1 MGGRVAA
8 GDTPVTA
15 TGPITAELPHLAPV
29 LAACAVGMGWAL
41 QLANGS
47 LHPDGIF
54 VLGVSIVMLAAALA
68 APRLRFLEA
77 WGEPTAFA
85 MTCFGVTYQLWAHL
99 TSPPGI
105 YLRATP
111 ADYVWHHLLVA
122 AAAVVIGAGLVGE
135 RRARRLVVPA
145 LLAIHFALGV
155 WTLRAAPEPFIDVFV
170 WHREAYGALAADANP
185 YALAMPNIYGHT
197 LYYGAG
203 LADPMRVHV
212 GFPYPPLS
220 LLVVAPAHL
229 LVGDYRYANLVALGA
244 AGALMAT
251 ARPGRL
257 AFGAAALFL
266 FTPRHWFVLEAGWTD
281 PLVAFFLALVVFSAC
296 RAPRAVDY
304 ALGLLLA
311 VKQYAVLLVPL
322 APLLFAP
329 SRGPGRLG
337 RRFAT
342 IAAVAGAVTIPF
354 ALWDAGSFFRSVV
367 RFQAL
372 QPFRPDSL
380 SFMAYLA
387 DDGVPTL
394 PSWLSFALV
403 AAGLALALWRA
414 PRTAQGYAASCALVL
429 LLFFGVAKQAFC
441 NYYFVV
447 VAALC
452 CALAASEPARRGA
465 PPVAATAARP
475 A

>member
-1 MGGRVAA
+1 MGGRVSA
-8 GDTPVTA
+8 GDTAVPATPPTA
-15 TGPITAELPHLAPV
+15 VYPPLLAPV
-29 LAACAVGMGWAL
+29 LAASAVGLGHAL

-47 LHPDGIF
+47 LHPDGILL
-54 VLGVSIVMLAAALA
+54 LGGSILLVAAALA
-68 APRLRFLEA
+68 APRLRSLEA
-77 WGEPTAFA
+77 WGEAIAFA
-85 MTCFGVTYQLWAHL
+85 LTGIGVTYQLGLHL
-99 TSPPGI
+99 TASPGI
-105 YLRATP
+105 YLRITP
-111 ADYVWHHLLVA
+111 DDYTRHQFLVA
-122 AAAVVIGAGLVGE
+122 AAAVVIGAGLAGD
-135 RRARRLVVPA
+135 RRVRALAVPA

-155 WTLRAAPEPFIDVFV
+155 WVLKAAPEPFIDVFA
-170 WHREAYGALAADANP
+170 WHREAYAALGAGANP
-185 YALAMPNIYGHT
+185 YALTMPNIYGHT
-197 LYYGAG
+197 LYYGTG
-203 LADPMRVHV
+203 LADAMRVYV

-220 LLVVAPAHL
+220 LLAVAPAHL

-244 AGALMAT
+244 AGALMAY

-281 PLVAFFLALVVFSAC
+281 ALVAFFLALVVFTAS
-296 RAPRAVDY
+296 RAPRAVAY

-322 APLLFAP
+322 SLVLFLPSPAP
-329 SRGPGRLG
+329 RRLG
-337 RRFAT
+337 RRFVT
-342 IAAVAGAVTIPF
+342 MAAVAGAVTIPF
-354 ALWDAGSFFRSVV
+354 ALWEPGSFFRSVV

-387 DDGVPTL
+387 EDGAPTL

-403 AAGLALALWRA
+403 PAGLALALWRA

-452 CALAASEPARRGA
+452 CALAASEPARPGA
-465 PPVAATAARP
+465 PPVAPTAARP